1 MKTEKNNNAITIN
14 VTDDIKREIEI
25 IAAAYQRKPAELLR
39 LLLIPCI
46 TKEYAKL
53 MKLQYSENQEA
64 PTVATFHL

>member
-1 MKTEKNNNAITIN
+1 MKQKNNNAITIN
-14 VTDDIKREIEI
+14 VADDVKSEIEI